1 MKQPASNHFA
11 IHYEK
16 NSAVWQLSEQLL
28 TSIPFHD
35 QQMTFCCIG
44 TDRSTGDSLGPLVG
58 SYLKSSLSFPFQ
70 IIGTLQSPLHAL
82 NLEETVNDLQAQQPF
97 VVAIDACLGEENA
110 VGLIVLND
118 GPIFPG
124 KAVKKQ
130 LPPIGNIAIKGV
142 VNVGGF
148 MEAAILQNTRLH
160 VTQTMSTIIAKAIL
174 LAWQRYLLNVKHNHD
189 NESNNNDAWQQIG
202 YTNFR

>member
-1 MKQPASNHFA
+1 MKQPASKHFA

-16 NSAVWQLSEQLL
+16 SSAIWQLSDELL
-28 TSIPFHD
+28 TTIPFHD
-35 QQMTFCCIG
+35 QHMTFCCIG

-58 SYLKSSLSFPFQ
+58 SYLKSSLSFPFP
-70 IIGTLQSPLHAL
+70 IIGTLQAPLHAL
-82 NLEETVNDLQAQQPF
+82 NLEETANDLQAQQPF
-97 VVAIDACLGEENA
+97 VVAIDACLAEESA

-174 LAWQRYLLNVKHNHD
+174 LAWQRYLLNVKHNRD
-189 NESNNNDAWQQIG
+189 NECNNDDAWQQIG